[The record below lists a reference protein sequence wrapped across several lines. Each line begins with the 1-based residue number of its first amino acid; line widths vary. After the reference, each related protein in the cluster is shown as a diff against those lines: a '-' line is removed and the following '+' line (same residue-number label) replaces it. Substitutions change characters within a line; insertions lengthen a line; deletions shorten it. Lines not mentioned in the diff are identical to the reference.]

1 MWSIEMNGKALGNS
15 ALAIAFSGIYFSGTG
30 EFNQFINYAPVALIL
45 VALLLNIY
53 ELLSIAIILSL
64 ISLLVVV
71 SVALKSSV
79 TSIDM
84 IFLVS
89 LIFFTSSAVFFS
101 YKIRQATFAKT
112 RT

>member
-1 MWSIEMNGKALGNS
+1 MWSKLVNGKALGNS
-15 ALAIAFSGIYFSGTG
+15 ALAVAFSGIYFSGTG
-30 EFNQFINYAPVALIL
+30 EFNQLISFAPVALIL

-53 ELLSIAIILSL
+53 PLFSIAIILFL
-64 ISLLVVV
+64 ISLLVAASV
-71 SVALKSSV
+71 SLKSSV

-89 LIFFTSSAVFFS
+89 LIFFSGSAVFFS
-101 YKIRQATFAKT
+101 YKIRQASFAKT